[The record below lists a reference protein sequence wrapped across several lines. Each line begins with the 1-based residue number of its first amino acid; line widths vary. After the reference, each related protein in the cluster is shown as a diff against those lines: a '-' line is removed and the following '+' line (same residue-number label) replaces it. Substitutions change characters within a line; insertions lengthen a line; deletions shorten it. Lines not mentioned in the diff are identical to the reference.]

1 MERTSRSFSPHCHEY
16 RFICGVDQSQLVSD
30 IAKTNDVLG
39 WFSPVIVTAKILLQ
53 HLWEERLQWDDPV
66 PDSILAVWSRW
77 KDELPLLSSHH
88 IPRYYF
94 NKNTSI
100 TSLQLHG
107 FSDASQLAYAGVV
120 YLRAV
125 DNHDVVTTS
134 LVLSKTKVA
143 PLKKLTIPR
152 LELYGTLVLAQALI
166 SLQENTQRA
175 TIEDDLQAQR
185 VVSHV
190 KHNQLDFLLRSHVST
205 VLVQLAL

>member
-134 LVLSKTKVA
+134 LVLSKTKGRPTQETHDSSPGA
-143 PLKKLTIPR
+143 IWHT
-152 LELYGTLVLAQALI
+152 GSGSALI

-175 TIEDDLQAQR
+175 ATK
-185 VVSHV
+185 S
-190 KHNQLDFLLRSHVST
+190 NPCLDRQHYC
-205 VLVQLAL
+205 A

>member
-1 MERTSRSFSPHCHEY
+1 MERTSRSLSPHCHEY

-39 WFSPVIVTAKILLQ
+39 WFSPMIVTAKILLQ

-100 TSLQLHG
+100 TKLHG
-107 FSDASQLAYAGVV
+107 FSDHHSWRMLQVV
-120 YLRAV
+120 YLIMHEA
-125 DNHDVVTTS
+125 NH
-134 LVLSKTKVA
+134 LSKTNRQE
-143 PLKKLTIPR
+143 TI
-152 LELYGTLVLAQALI
+152 
-166 SLQENTQRA
+166 
-175 TIEDDLQAQR
+175 IEDDLQAQR